1 MVTTVPIGPE
11 VGLKLEMVG
20 GPEVVPMVTVVLEL
34 LLLPAPV
41 QIRVYVEVDVGDT
54 TWVPEVALAPVQA
67 PEALQAAALAE
78 FQESVELLPEVIWAG
93 EAEIETVGA
102 GVPPPKSG
110 GAVVDAVK
118 LVLPD

>member
-78 FQESVELLPEVIWAG
+78 FQESVELLPWTMTVLRLKSETD
-93 EAEIETVGA
+93 EAV
-102 GVPPPKSG
+102 SG
-110 GAVVDAVK
+110 LRTAD
-118 LVLPD
+118 